1 MEMSPL
7 DEGMEMEQS
16 EPLEVEPPPLCPAA
30 GITEMGHEKR
40 GNVLPIGDPKP
51 SNITVHQNFPDPMT
65 VPLSCKVLPCTM
77 EVEPKTLPV
86 SDVRDWS
93 ELPLDAL
100 SAIFMKLGTIE
111 ILMGAGLVCRSWLV
125 TAKSPELWRFVD
137 MTRHKVVFSKSESVM
152 CKMAKV
158 AIDRS
163 DGRMESFWAQK
174 FVSSELLDYIASR
187 GNSLKSIRL
196 IASGYFWDDAVTR
209 LAAKCPMLEEIEYSY
224 QKQSGYLFKAIG
236 AVRPELKRLR
246 IHMPWY
252 DSDAMEREIRM
263 DQHHS
268 DDEDEE
274 EEEEPYE
281 AWEARHNQEAF
292 AMAENL
298 HELRLLQM
306 AGNSLTKKGV
316 YAILEGCPHLECLD
330 LSDCGYLEVDDE
342 LLGRCAK
349 IKHVWLPGRH
359 VHCPDLH
366 TIGEKEGEVIEL
378 PNLYEMEALRDE
390 GAMDDGS
397 YGDNYWEDYSLP
409 SSPDSPD
416 SPDLRNVTCDDTRY
430 YTYIH
435 EYYSL

>member
-1 MEMSPL
+1 MADAPASPVAAGGSHDGGSPSAGGARERDRFLSVADISRIMRRAIPPNGKIHKDAKEAVQELVSEFIAFITSEASDKCKRQKRETMTGDDLLWAMATLGFENYIEPLKLYLQKYREMEMSPL

-16 EPLEVEPPPLCPAA
+16 EPLEVEPPLLCPAA

-65 VPLSCKVLPCTM
+65 VPLPCKVLPCTM

-224 QKQSGYLFKAIG
+224 QKQSGYFFKAIG

-252 DSDAMEREIRM
+252 DSDAMEREMRM

-274 EEEEPYE
+274 EEEE

-292 AMAENL
+292 AIAENL
-298 HELRLLQM
+298 HELR
-306 AGNSLTKKGV
+306 
-316 YAILEGCPHLECLD
+316 
-330 LSDCGYLEVDDE
+330 
-342 LLGRCAK
+342 
-349 IKHVWLPGRH
+349 
-359 VHCPDLH
+359 
-366 TIGEKEGEVIEL
+366 
-378 PNLYEMEALRDE
+378 RDSRKL
-390 GAMDDGS
+390 A
-397 YGDNYWEDYSLP
+397 
-409 SSPDSPD
+409 
-416 SPDLRNVTCDDTRY
+416 
-430 YTYIH
+430 
-435 EYYSL
+435 